1 MGFYENDLQTA
12 PANPSITTS
21 KQKIQESR
29 TLSVHEA
36 KCLTCSSVIC
46 WNPEEGLF
54 LNFS

>member
-21 KQKIQESR
+21 EQKIQESR